1 MSEAGSQ
8 YQFSKRGRVYC
19 ACIEP
24 GTTASAVGHTSFLDT
39 RPTILLY
46 KNPLGSA
53 VPREIV
59 GFNLRMEQQGTL
71 AGGEIH
77 IVVQV
82 DGASR
87 YNSSGTEVSAVPMNY
102 DFLSDSA
109 SGTVY
114 YAATASGC
122 IVSTKTAPITIE
134 HAVVEQNIG
143 DVFSVDY
150 DDTVILEAGYARSL
164 LIYTRSATTPP
175 SWNFRLEWIEKGP

>member
-24 GTTASAVGHTSFLDT
+24 GTTASAVGELTFVAT
-39 RPTILLY
+39 QPTIILH
-46 KNPLGSA
+46 KDPQSSA
-53 VPREIV
+53 SPREIV
-59 GFNLRMEQQGTL
+59 GFNLRMEQQGVL

-87 YNSSGTEVSAVPMNY
+87 YNSSGTLVSSVPMNY
-102 DFLSDSA
+102 EFLSDSA

-114 YAATASGC
+114 YAPSASGC
-122 IVSTKTAPITIE
+122 TVSAKTAPVTIE
-134 HAVVEQNIG
+134 HIICEQNIG
-143 DVFSVDY
+143 DVFAADY
-150 DDTVILEAGYARSL
+150 DCSVILEAGYARTL
-164 LIYTRSATTPP
+164 LIYTWAATTRP
-175 SWNFRLEWIEKGP
+175 SWNFRLEWLEKGP